1 MHARST
7 VSMAFVL
14 VALASVAGVAQAQRD
29 VDLERFVPAAD
40 GRGFLGVQGTRTPGA
55 WRLTYGLMTGYASE
69 LLAVELQDGTQR
81 SLLSD
86 RVSTWLS
93 AELGLGPRA
102 AVAFTAPL
110 VAFQDG
116 EELGSADSDMHAF
129 AVGDA
134 RLHARY
140 RLWGA
145 VAEDALDR
153 EDGPGLA
160 LALSAFLPS
169 GDDDRYAGEGA
180 LRGEAQLLF
189 DVHLL
194 GAGLGAQ
201 VGVRHRF
208 EERALLGVELASELT
223 FGAGLRMPVPPLHPL
238 VALLEVRGATDF
250 ASAETTA
257 VEGQLGVMLPYQTVT
272 FVLAAGPGL
281 TGGIGVPTVR
291 VTAGLWYAPKDS
303 DADGDGVVDE
313 VYKCPPLPEDLDG
326 HEDDDGCPD
335 PDNDNDLIPDADDLC
350 PNVEALEGQDDD
362 EDGCT
367 DRK

>member
-1 MHARST
+1 
-7 VSMAFVL
+7 MAF
-14 VALASVAGVAQAQRD
+14 ALLSLSSVVTSARAQRD

-55 WRLTYGLMTGYASE
+55 GRFTYGLMTGYASQ
-69 LLAVELQDGTQR
+69 LLEVELQDATQR

-116 EELGSADSDMHAF
+116 DVLGAFEPEMNAF

-140 RLWGA
+140 RVWGA
-145 VAEDALDR
+145 VAQDALDR

-201 VGVRHRF
+201 VGYRHRF
-208 EERALLGVELASELT
+208 EERSLLGVELGSEMT

-257 VEGQLGVMLPYQTVT
+257 VEGQLGVMLPFDTVT

-281 TGGIGVPTVR
+281 SGGIGVPTVR

-303 DADGDGVVDE
+303 DADGDGVPDGAD
-313 VYKCPPLPEDLDG
+313 KCPPLPEDLDG
-326 HEDDDGCPD
+326 FEDDDGCPD

-350 PNVEALEGQDDD
+350 PNEEALEGQDAD

-367 DRK
+367 DPK